1 MLSSK
6 KSDYIKDK
14 TYDGYLLLLRPYICL
29 LNMVFFLS
37 AVYKTQVLI
46 NYHQSHHL
54 KIWKPYP
61 VHNSNILSQTNW
73 KKF

>member
-29 LNMVFFLS
+29 LNMIFFLS

-54 KIWKPYP
+54 KI
-61 VHNSNILSQTNW
+61 
-73 KKF
+73 